1 MEHLREM
8 GNGWSQEFWVKI
20 LQIASSSTVLLFSTQ
35 NERKLTKEILDI
47 NQCHILFEYYLN
59 ATLWNKINRLVC
71 NQYSFYLLIIA
82 KRIFIF
88 TGHLRHGV
96 KYIVQ
101 YGELFPQ
108 CVYCFLMKRCW
119 QPAYNKFFQGNSNKT
134 IFVASYFPACQFQFM
149 RTKKSSFITIRGHIF
164 WAWGHCSY
172 VPLFIVH
179 RALLGVWLV
188 STQSVRNQKIT
199 IPFPVCFL

>member
-35 NERKLTKEILDI
+35 NERKLTKGILDI
-47 NQCHILFEYYLN
+47 NQCHIMFEYYLN

-88 TGHLRHGV
+88 TGHYGMEV

-101 YGELFPQ
+101 YGEVFPQ
-108 CVYCFLMKRCW
+108 SVYCFLMKRCW
-119 QPAYNKFFQGNSNKT
+119 QPHT
-134 IFVASYFPACQFQFM
+134 I
-149 RTKKSSFITIRGHIF
+149 TSSGGIVIR
-164 WAWGHCSY
+164 
-172 VPLFIVH
+172 LF
-179 RALLGVWLV
+179 LWLV
-188 STQSVRNQKIT
+188 FPSMPIPIHEDQKK
-199 IPFPVCFL
+199 FHSLQ